1 MTELLGLQAETL
13 EAIIVAL
20 GTSFVGT
27 GTVAL
32 IVKAALGRVTRTMKA
47 KVLAA
52 EQENKISSQQAKQ
65 SIEAL
70 TATETILKA
79 QIETLHQ
86 EIDKLIQ
93 SQNETNKNV
102 QSLIDEYPEGYTCF
116 ENLGPEQ
123 KRYKGYSIWKDY
135 Y

>member
-47 KVLAA
+47 KVFAA

-102 QSLIDEYPEGYTCF
+102 QSLIDEYRARDEKIKELIVQEFGDDL
-116 ENLGPEQ
+116 E
-123 KRYKGYSIWKDY
+123 
-135 Y
+135 

>member
-102 QSLIDEYPEGYTCF
+102 QSLIDEYRARDEKIKELIVQEFGDDL
-116 ENLGPEQ
+116 E
-123 KRYKGYSIWKDY
+123 
-135 Y
+135 

>member
-52 EQENKISSQQAKQ
+52 EQENKISSKQAKQ

-102 QSLIDEYPEGYTCF
+102 QSLIDEYRARDEKIKELIVQEFGDDL
-116 ENLGPEQ
+116 E
-123 KRYKGYSIWKDY
+123 
-135 Y
+135 

>member
-32 IVKAALGRVTRTMKA
+32 IVKAALGRVTRTMKE

-52 EQENKISSQQAKQ
+52 EQQNKISSKQAKQ

-102 QSLIDEYPEGYTCF
+102 QSLIEEYRARDEQIKELIVQEFGDDV
-116 ENLGPEQ
+116 E
-123 KRYKGYSIWKDY
+123 
-135 Y
+135 